1 MLTIRGRHL
10 IRALWRGWGG
20 ESALGLIRTGR
31 DSRLGV
37 RGCAGG
43 DCNWL
48 RLRLGSQHNGCGLRR
63 LRRLSLLVAR
73 PQSRAR
79 ISIGKLGRGLI
90 ADYLLI
96 ALEAIPAPPAE

>member
-10 IRALWRGWGG
+10 IRALRRGWGR
-20 ESALGLIRTGR
+20 EAALELIRTGHGCG
-31 DSRLGV
+31 LGV
-37 RGCAGG
+37 CGCAGG
-43 DCNWL
+43 DRNWL
-48 RLRLGSQHNGCGLRR
+48 RLWLGSQHNGCGLSC